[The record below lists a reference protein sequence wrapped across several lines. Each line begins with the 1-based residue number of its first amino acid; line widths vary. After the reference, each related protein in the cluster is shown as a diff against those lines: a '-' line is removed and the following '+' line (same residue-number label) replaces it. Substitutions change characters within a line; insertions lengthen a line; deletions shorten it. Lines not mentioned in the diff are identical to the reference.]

1 MCRPCSSA
9 WGIRSMATTLDFAPH
24 VPLIALW
31 LLIGVAALI
40 MLYAL
45 IRRARGGW
53 ARGLAFAAM
62 VLVLANPMIV
72 HENRQPLPDIA
83 VAVLDR
89 TQSMA
94 IGGREDKAR
103 QALAAI
109 RQKLAVMRDLD
120 LREVQVITHAG
131 GEDNGTQLFAAL
143 NGALSDVPPERVAG
157 AILITDGEV
166 HDTPKA
172 APIHAPIQALIVG
185 QRGER
190 DRKLTVVDAARYAI
204 VGHDAE
210 IVLRVDDFGGEASG
224 SAPVAIRVDGRN
236 AGLRTVPLGRN
247 ATIHVPV
254 AHGGENVVELEA
266 RPGPAE
272 LTLENNRAVVTV
284 NGVRDRLRVLLISG
298 EPNAGERVWRSL
310 LKADPSV
317 DLVHFTIL
325 RPPDKRDFTP
335 IEELSLITFPTQEL
349 FVDKLDQFDLI
360 IFDRYTE
367 RGILPLAYYEN
378 IANYVD
384 EGGALLV
391 SAGPEF
397 AQPTSIYRSPL
408 ASVLPAAP
416 TGEIVTGPF
425 KPIVTEAGQA
435 HPVTRD
441 LPGANAGNAPP
452 SWGRWFRMIGTNKV
466 NGQTVMSGPGDRPL
480 LVLDKA
486 GKGRVAEF
494 LSDQG
499 WLWARG
505 YEGGGPEA
513 ELLRRLAHWLMKE
526 PELEEERLSA
536 IAANGALTIE
546 RHTMAQAA
554 NPVTLTF
561 PSGGKQVVTLIKAEP
576 GVWRATVKADQLGL
590 YHLTDGILSAV
601 AAAGPLNPKEV
612 ADMRATGRILKPI
625 AESSG
630 GSVHWL
636 SDGLPRIRRVGPGAA
651 ASGENWIGLRSN
663 GAYRVSAVEQQALLP
678 PWAALLL
685 LLATLLLAWRM
696 EGR

>member
-1 MCRPCSSA
+1 
-9 WGIRSMATTLDFAPH
+9 MATTLDFAPH

-31 LLIGVAALI
+31 AVAGLAAAI
-40 MLYAL
+40 TLYAL
-45 IRRARGGW
+45 FRRARGAW
-53 ARGLAFAAM
+53 ARGLALAA
-62 VLVLANPMIV
+62 VILVLANPLIV
-72 HENRQPLPDIA
+72 HERREPLPDVA
-83 VAVLDR
+83 VVVLDR
-89 TQSMA
+89 SQSMSIDSRGERA
-94 IGGREDKAR
+94 A

-109 RQKLAVMRDLD
+109 KQKLAGQRDLE
-120 LREVQVITHAG
+120 LRQAEVTTHSG

-143 NGALSDVPPERVAG
+143 NGALADVPPERVAG

-166 HDTPKA
+166 HDAPKTPA
-172 APIHAPIQALIVG
+172 IHAPIQALIVG
-185 QRGER
+185 ERGER
-190 DRKLTVVDAARYAI
+190 DRKLSVVDAARFAI
-204 VGHDAE
+204 VDHDAE
-210 IVLRVDDFGGEASG
+210 IVLRVDDFGSDASG
-224 SAPVAIRVDGRN
+224 GAQVAIRIDGRD
-236 AGLRTVPLGRN
+236 AGSRTVPIGRD

-298 EPNAGERVWRSL
+298 EPHAGERVWRSL

-378 IANYVD
+378 IANYVE

-397 AQPTSIYRSPL
+397 AQPASIYRSPL
-408 ASVLPAAP
+408 AAVLPASP
-416 TGEIVTGPF
+416 TGDIVTQPF
-425 KPIVTEAGQA
+425 KPMVTEAGQA
-435 HPVTRD
+435 HPVTRG
-441 LPGANAGNAPP
+441 LPGANVADSAPN
-452 SWGRWFRMIGTNKV
+452 WGRWFRMIGANKV
-466 NGQTVMSGPGDRPL
+466 HGQTVMSGPNDRPL
-480 LVLDKA
+480 LVLDRA
-486 GKGRVAEF
+486 GRGRVAEF

-536 IAANGALTIE
+536 VAANGTIAIE
-546 RHTMAQAA
+546 RHTMAQNAS
-554 NPVTLTF
+554 PVTLSF
-561 PSGGKQVVTLIKAEP
+561 PSGRKQTVVLTKAEP
-576 GVWRATVKADQLGL
+576 GIWRATVKADELGL
-590 YHLTDGILSAV
+590 YHLSDGTLSAV

-612 ADMRATGRILKPI
+612 ADMRATARILKPV
-625 AESSG
+625 AEASG
-630 GSVHWL
+630 GSLHWL
-636 SDGLPRIRRVGPGAA
+636 IDGLPQVRRVGPGAT
-651 ASGENWIGLRSN
+651 ASGDDWIGLRAN

>member
-1 MCRPCSSA
+1 
-9 WGIRSMATTLDFAPH
+9 MATTLDFAPH

-31 LLIGVAALI
+31 AVAGLAAAI
-40 MLYAL
+40 TLYAL
-45 IRRARGGW
+45 FRRARGAW
-53 ARGLAFAAM
+53 ARGLALAAAI
-62 VLVLANPMIV
+62 LVLANPLIV
-72 HENRQPLPDIA
+72 HERREPLPDVA
-83 VAVLDR
+83 VVVLDR
-89 TQSMA
+89 SQSMSIDSRGERA
-94 IGGREDKAR
+94 A

-109 RQKLAVMRDLD
+109 KQRLAGQRDLE
-120 LREVQVITHAG
+120 LRQAEVTTHSG

-143 NGALSDVPPERVAG
+143 NGALADVPPERVAG

-166 HDTPKA
+166 HDAPKTPA
-172 APIHAPIQALIVG
+172 IHAPIQALIVG
-185 QRGER
+185 ERGER
-190 DRKLTVVDAARYAI
+190 DRKLSVVDAARFAI
-204 VGHDAE
+204 VDHDAE
-210 IVLRVDDFGGEASG
+210 IVLRVDDFGSDASG
-224 SAPVAIRVDGRN
+224 GAQVAIRIDGRD
-236 AGLRTVPLGRN
+236 AGSRTVPIGRD

-298 EPNAGERVWRSL
+298 EPHAGERVWRNL

-378 IANYVD
+378 IANYVE

-397 AQPTSIYRSPL
+397 AQPASIYRSPL
-408 ASVLPAAP
+408 AAVLPASP
-416 TGEIVTGPF
+416 TGDIVTQPF
-425 KPIVTEAGQA
+425 KPMVTEAGQA
-435 HPVTRD
+435 HPVTRG
-441 LPGANAGNAPP
+441 LPGANVADSAPN
-452 SWGRWFRMIGTNKV
+452 WGRWFRMIGANKV
-466 NGQTVMSGPGDRPL
+466 HGQTVMSGPNDRPL
-480 LVLDKA
+480 LVLDRA
-486 GKGRVAEF
+486 GRGRVAEF

-536 IAANGALTIE
+536 VAANGTIAIE
-546 RHTMAQAA
+546 RHTMAQNAS
-554 NPVTLTF
+554 PVTLSF
-561 PSGGKQVVTLIKAEP
+561 PSGRKQTVVLTKAEP
-576 GVWRATVKADQLGL
+576 GIWRATVKADELGL
-590 YHLTDGILSAV
+590 YHLSDGTLSAV

-612 ADMRATGRILKPI
+612 ADMRATARILKPV
-625 AESSG
+625 AEASG
-630 GSVHWL
+630 GSLHWL
-636 SDGLPRIRRVGPGAA
+636 IDGLPQVRRVGPGAT
-651 ASGENWIGLRSN
+651 ASGDDWIGLRAN